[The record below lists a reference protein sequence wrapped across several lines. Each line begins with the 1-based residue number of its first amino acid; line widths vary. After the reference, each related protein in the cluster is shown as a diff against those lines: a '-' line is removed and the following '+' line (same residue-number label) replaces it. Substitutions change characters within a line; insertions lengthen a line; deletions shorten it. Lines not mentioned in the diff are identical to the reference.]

1 MRFFFFASAEST
13 DTDEGVACVNTA
25 AVHRMQELVQVR
37 NFNALS
43 IFEDFDCVQIYFLK
57 FQLCSNFF
65 STLIETNRFL
75 TASFNLNRMAQ
86 PMNNLKKR

>member
-43 IFEDFDCVQIYFLK
+43 MYLLTSHAALPVNFGLK
-57 FQLCSNFF
+57 QS
-65 STLIETNRFL
+65 I
-75 TASFNLNRMAQ
+75 
-86 PMNNLKKR
+86 